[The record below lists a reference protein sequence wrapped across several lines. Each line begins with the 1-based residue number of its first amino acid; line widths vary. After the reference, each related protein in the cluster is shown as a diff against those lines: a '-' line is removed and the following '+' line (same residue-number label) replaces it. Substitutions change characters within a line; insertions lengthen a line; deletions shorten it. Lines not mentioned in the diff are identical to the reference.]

1 MLRPVADFGGAA
13 FTRGGGLIAR
23 LDGCCE
29 GVGARRAAGYA
40 AAMPTHHPSSQ
51 RTPGDDEHP
60 LTLLLEKVSRGE
72 AKATDELFP
81 MVYDELRAL
90 ASASLAQERKS
101 HTLQATALVHEAY
114 MRLVGPSEV
123 SWESRAHFFGA
134 AARAIRRILTDHARA
149 KNAVK
154 RGGGRPAVELAESAE
169 VAHAGG
175 AADAG
180 GTDFV
185 ALDAAL
191 EKLAAIDPERAR
203 VVELRFFAGLSV
215 DQAAAA
221 LGSSPRT
228 VARQWEFAR
237 AWLKREMESGESGA
251 TA

>member
-1 MLRPVADFGGAA
+1 MATNTPETPRP
-13 FTRGGGLIAR
+13 
-23 LDGCCE
+23 
-29 GVGARRAAGYA
+29 
-40 AAMPTHHPSSQ
+40 
-51 RTPGDDEHP
+51 PGDQQHP
-60 LTLLLEKVSRGE
+60 LTMLLEKVSRGE
-72 AKATDELFP
+72 AQATDELFP

-90 ASASLAQERKS
+90 ASASLAQERKA

-149 KNAVK
+149 RNAVK
-154 RGGGRPAVELAESAE
+154 RGGGRPVAELAESAE
-169 VAHAGG
+169 VAGAGG
-175 AADAG
+175 HGASGDVG

-215 DQAAAA
+215 DQTAAA

-237 AWLKREMESGESGA
+237 AWLKREMESGAGGA